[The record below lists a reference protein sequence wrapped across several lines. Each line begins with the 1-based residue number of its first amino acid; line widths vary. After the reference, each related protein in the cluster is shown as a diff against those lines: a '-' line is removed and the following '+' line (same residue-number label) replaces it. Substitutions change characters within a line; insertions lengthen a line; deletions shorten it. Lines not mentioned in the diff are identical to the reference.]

1 MNSNLHFV
9 FLHIQ
14 FTATSRRLVH
24 LVYSLG
30 SNIFLRPI
38 KPEQNSLNTTD
49 LKIIGLF
56 LSSF

>member
-1 MNSNLHFV
+1 MNSNLHSV

-38 KPEQNSLNTTD
+38 KVEQNS
-49 LKIIGLF
+49 
-56 LSSF
+56 